1 MYIILFAN
9 SIGNTR
15 GLNLANITVKHE
27 VIKKKIAKLNI
38 ADKSQKS
45 Y

>member
-1 MYIILFAN
+1 MHIILFAN

-15 GLNLANITVKHE
+15 GFNLANITVKHE
-27 VIKKKIAKLNI
+27 VLKKKIAELNI
-38 ADKSQKS
+38 ADKSQEV